1 MKMTDVLWQLT
12 EDLRE
17 SHRRFDEEVAE
28 LMSTADRITRDCDQ
42 LIRETE

>member
-1 MKMTDVLWQLT
+1 MKMTDVLRQLT

-28 LMSTADRITRDCDQ
+28 LMSKADQITQDCDQ
-42 LIRETE
+42 VIRETE

>member
-1 MKMTDVLWQLT
+1 MKMTDVLRQLT

-28 LMSTADRITRDCDQ
+28 LMSTADQITQDCDQ
-42 LIRETE
+42 VLRETE